1 MNNKKLISL
10 LPLKTKRLVIR
21 PTLIEDVD
29 LISKMDKQ
37 EITQAFLGGIKN
49 KTKEERITFLK
60 KKANRMLTICLKDGN
75 PIGFLGLNTDETN
88 INAELSYIFDYDY
101 CNKGYCT
108 EACEKLID
116 IGFNKLKL
124 NKIYANTI
132 EGNNSSKRVLEKLNF
147 KLEGVRRKDNRE
159 FLDYSISKSHF
170 NISL

>member
-60 KKANRMLTICLKDGN
+60 
-75 PIGFLGLNTDETN
+75 
-88 INAELSYIFDYDY
+88 
-101 CNKGYCT
+101 
-108 EACEKLID
+108 
-116 IGFNKLKL
+116 
-124 NKIYANTI
+124 
-132 EGNNSSKRVLEKLNF
+132 
-147 KLEGVRRKDNRE
+147 
-159 FLDYSISKSHF
+159 
-170 NISL
+170 